1 MSVDIGQSVHYVW
14 LVIVVWTL
22 TLAVAYVLAEVVA

>member
-14 LVIVVWTL
+14 LVIVVWTI
-22 TLAVAYVLAEVVA
+22 TLIAAYVIAEVAS